1 MPLVPFPY
9 TFFVQFYD
17 ADAFPAGQGPVYGI
31 ASIDPATV
39 KNPGVQVW
47 ALPFAPLL
55 GVGGF
60 VAGRLEIQAQHS
72 IEV

>member
-1 MPLVPFPY
+1 MALVPFPY
-9 TFFVQFYD
+9 NFFVQFYD
-17 ADAFPAGQGPVYGI
+17 ADAFPAGQGPVFGV

-47 ALPFAPLL
+47 ALGNANLI
-55 GVGGF
+55 GGF